1 LIVQYSVKKEEEAE
15 SGESNQ
21 MTLEE
26 AIRILQNNER
36 GRQGRQR
43 AKEAKEYR

>member
-1 LIVQYSVKKEEEAE
+1 MENVDA
-15 SGESNQ
+15 NQ

-43 AKEAKEYR
+43 AKESKEYRYYIFAT